1 MDCIILKYGGIW
13 TLHDEF
19 KDSDRIL
26 DSKIIEVFQDVF
38 SSLLAEKKKG
48 EALQVRSIN
57 PSRLF
62 GIPTDR
68 QAAVVK
74 AKGLP
79 KV

>member
-38 SSLLAEKKKG
+38 SLITSPRKRKG
-48 EALQVRSIN
+48 
-57 PSRLF
+57 RLF
-62 GIPTDR
+62 R
-68 QAAVVK
+68 
-74 AKGLP
+74 
-79 KV
+79 